1 MKRRIGQGW
10 SAFCK
15 LDNIMRD
22 KNVPM
27 RLKRKV
33 FNECILP
40 VMTYGCETWSLSN
53 TQLEKLVTTQRKME
67 RIMIGVTLKDRK
79 STEWIRKQ
87 SGLTDIIRSIR
98 ESKHRWAGHV
108 ARRRDNRWTI
118 RITEWIPHGNK
129 RPRGRPRTRWCD
141 DLIQYVGPTWSHIA
155 RDRKLWQA
163 CREGFLLREERNTL
177 SDDDDDMFLN
187 PTLLLLYCSPSPF
200 FFPPRIPPHTA
211 QIVILSLH
219 LSPLQSSFYLRPV
232 THTSILSKCFDRE
245 TLPKISACTKPNM
258 DEMQFVYLRNRFTDD
273 ATVTLIHESLQH
285 LDKGSNSARCL
296 FMDYFSALNTMQPH
310 ILINRLQ
317 EYNIPARLPLFI
329 LDFLTSRKQCVKQIP
344 SSLPLL

>member
-1 MKRRIGQGW
+1 MQEACLNILRNLYSEATSVLRLHKDSEKFKLGRGARQGDNISPKLFTSCLQHATINKINWENKDVRIDGEHLSHLIFADDIVLIANSTSKLQDMLQDIHDISKPVGLKMHLGKTKIMCNKHVNKDDVIVDGKKIEEVDSYVYLGQMVTKDHDQIQEMKRRIGQGW

-163 CREGFLLREERNTL
+163 CREGFLLRE
-177 SDDDDDMFLN
+177 
-187 PTLLLLYCSPSPF
+187 
-200 FFPPRIPPHTA
+200 
-211 QIVILSLH
+211 
-219 LSPLQSSFYLRPV
+219 
-232 THTSILSKCFDRE
+232 RE
-245 TLPKISACTKPNM
+245 TPWVMMMMMMML
-258 DEMQFVYLRNRFTDD
+258 
-273 ATVTLIHESLQH
+273 
-285 LDKGSNSARCL
+285 
-296 FMDYFSALNTMQPH
+296 
-310 ILINRLQ
+310 
-317 EYNIPARLPLFI
+317 
-329 LDFLTSRKQCVKQIP
+329 
-344 SSLPLL
+344 

>member
-1 MKRRIGQGW
+1 MLQDIHDISKPVGLKMHLGKTKIMCNKHVNKDDVIVDGKKIEEVDSYVYLGQMVTKDHDQIQEMKRRIGQGW

-40 VMTYGCETWSLSN
+40 LMTYGCETWSLSN

-163 CREGFLLREERNTL
+163 CREGFLLRERETPL
-177 SDDDDDMFLN
+177 SDDDDDDGLVM
-187 PTLLLLYCSPSPF
+187 
-200 FFPPRIPPHTA
+200 A
-211 QIVILSLH
+211 E
-219 LSPLQSSFYLRPV
+219 
-232 THTSILSKCFDRE
+232 SID
-245 TLPKISACTKPNM
+245 
-258 DEMQFVYLRNRFTDD
+258 
-273 ATVTLIHESLQH
+273 
-285 LDKGSNSARCL
+285 
-296 FMDYFSALNTMQPH
+296 
-310 ILINRLQ
+310 
-317 EYNIPARLPLFI
+317 LPL
-329 LDFLTSRKQCVKQIP
+329 C
-344 SSLPLL
+344 